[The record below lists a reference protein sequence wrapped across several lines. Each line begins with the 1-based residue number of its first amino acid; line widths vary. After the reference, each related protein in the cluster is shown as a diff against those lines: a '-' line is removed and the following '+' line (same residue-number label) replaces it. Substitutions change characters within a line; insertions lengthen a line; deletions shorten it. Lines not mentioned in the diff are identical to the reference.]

1 VTLQNNIF
9 HTSKFRLLTYFLFF
23 PPASLAAVVVV
34 VVIKRWPLAKV
45 QPTRSRQF
53 SLHL

>member
-9 HTSKFRLLTYFLFF
+9 HTSKFRLLTFLFF
-23 PPASLAAVVVV
+23 PPASLAAVVVVV